1 MHTDCIHHLYFEEGK
16 ILYIFCCSYRG
27 VSDKVL
33 VVRTSGP
40 VSLIAMIRQES
51 GDKQLAMYTALPT
64 HAAGS
69 SDLLLIPHYQFEV
82 GGGLL

>member
-1 MHTDCIHHLYFEEGK
+1 M
-16 ILYIFCCSYRG
+16 
-27 VSDKVL
+27 
-33 VVRTSGP
+33 VRTSGP

-82 GGGLL
+82 GGGAFIG